1 MLKLIYLIMQ
11 QKQIYKMQQKLIHLN
26 WKKADIASLRAEVD
40 KLDIDELVPVPVNLS
55 KLSNA
60 VKDDVGR
67 KTVYDKLVVKT
78 NNIDTSEFVLKTKY
92 DTGKSDLEK
101 KIPDTRGLVK
111 KTYYNAKA
119 NEIESKI
126 PSISGL
132 ATNAAL
138 TAVENEI
145 PDVSSLVKKNRF

>member
-1 MLKLIYLIMQ
+1 M
-11 QKQIYKMQQKLIHLN
+11 
-26 WKKADIASLRAEVD
+26 
-40 KLDIDELVPVPVNLS
+40 
-55 KLSNA
+55 
-60 VKDDVGR
+60 
-67 KTVYDKLVVKT
+67 YDKLTAKT
-78 NNIDTSEFVLKTKY
+78 NDIDTSEFVLKTKY
-92 DTGKSDLEK
+92 DRGKSDLEK

-138 TAVENEI
+138 IAVENEI
-145 PDVSSLVKKNRF
+145 PDVSSLVKKKQILAQKLLKLKRNLLIIIMTNALLLQNLISLQQTFLMKD

>member
-67 KTVYDKLVVKT
+67 KTVYDKLVAKT

-92 DTGKSDLEK
+92 DRGKSDLEK